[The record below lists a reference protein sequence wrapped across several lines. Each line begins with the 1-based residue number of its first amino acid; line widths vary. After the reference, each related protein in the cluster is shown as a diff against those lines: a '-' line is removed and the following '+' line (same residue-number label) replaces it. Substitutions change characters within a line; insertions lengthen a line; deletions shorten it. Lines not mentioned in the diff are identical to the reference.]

1 MLKKIICDKF
11 IENEIVFHN
20 GLNVV
25 LGDDIASNSIG
36 KTTLLMIIDFIFG
49 GNDYINKNKDVIE
62 NLGHHT
68 FNFIF

>member
-25 LGDDIASNSIG
+25 LGDDIASFHWENNS
-36 KTTLLMIIDFIFG
+36 L
-49 GNDYINKNKDVIE
+49 NDYRFYFWRK
-62 NLGHHT
+62 
-68 FNFIF
+68 